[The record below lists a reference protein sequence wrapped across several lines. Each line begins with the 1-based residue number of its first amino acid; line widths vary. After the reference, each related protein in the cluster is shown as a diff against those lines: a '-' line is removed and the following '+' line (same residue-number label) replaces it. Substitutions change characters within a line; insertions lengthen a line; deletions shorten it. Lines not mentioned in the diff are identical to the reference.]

1 MPRSEEENL
10 MKYETIP
17 LYAEDGTEVSAKV
30 LSMVE
35 RDGEEYY
42 LVTPDDSLDEV
53 DLYILKVVEDEDGSK
68 CFAEVE
74 DEDEYDE
81 VAAAFEEAI
90 EVLNEE
96 GLIEEN

>member
-1 MPRSEEENL
+1 

-42 LVTPDDSLDEV
+42 LVTPDDSLEEV